1 MPLNSADQLRFFLS
15 DKPRFLVETKYGDG
29 TASAFQL
36 SGVPLVSGA
45 TALGAFQ
52 PSAFVPVGAGGG
64 TAWSATGAAFNYHLG
79 TVSFSGA
86 ISANSAY
93 QASYT
98 YATFSD
104 QEIDLVTGMYS
115 DMPSMRL
122 ALINNL
128 MGDAYKRASWRSQA
142 GASYDDSETM
152 KNLMLMRSAILA
164 ERTDEQGP
172 IGDIFS
178 WSTEQQNYE

>member
-1 MPLNSADQLRFFLS
+1 MNTADQLRFAMA
-15 DKPRFLVETKYGDG
+15 DKPRLLVETKYGDG

-36 SGVPLVSGA
+36 SGVPLVSGG

-64 TAWSATGAAFNYHLG
+64 TAWSATGASFNYNLG

-93 QASYT
+93 QVSYT
-98 YATFSD
+98 YAVFSD
-104 QEIDLVTGMYS
+104 QEIDMITGMYG

-122 ALINNL
+122 ALVSNL
-128 MGDAYKRASWRSQA
+128 MSDAYKRASWQSQA
-142 GASYDDSETM
+142 GASYDDSKTM
-152 KNLMLMRSAILA
+152 QNLMLMRSAIIA
-164 ERTDEQGP
+164 ERTEEQGP
-172 IGDIFS
+172 VGDVFS
-178 WSTEQQNYE
+178 WSTEQQNYG